1 MRFST
6 HYSRTKMNNESE
18 REKLDLDTLKHL
30 RERWWHE
37 DHLVNQ
43 RLTWLLTSQTLLF
56 AALAWLI
63 PLREDD
69 DLWIWMIIVGGV
81 LTSSIVLTGIEAA
94 KRAQD
99 DLLGKWPE
107 IREGIDSE
115 SRELG
120 SLTSLALPYIFIFA
134 WVLAFSFLIIE
145 GAGSPRGVYKV
156 PGRYNTQNF
165 FLICK
170 TNKIPRC
177 FEEAEKTCARRN
189 MDLAWIKDKVTTI
202 KPDLMQVTD
211 RETMLSYTCEK

>member
-1 MRFST
+1 
-6 HYSRTKMNNESE
+6 MNNEPE
-18 REKLDLDTLKHL
+18 CEKLDLDTLKHL

-69 DLWIWMIIVGGV
+69 DLWIWMIIVGGI
-81 LTSSIVLTGIEAA
+81 LTSGIVLMGIGAA
-94 KRAQD
+94 KNAQD
-99 DLLGKWPE
+99 NLLEKWPE
-107 IREGIDSE
+107 IREGIDGE

-120 SLTSLALPYIFIFA
+120 SLTSIVLPCIFIFA
-134 WVLAFSFLIIE
+134 WLLAFSFLKIE
-145 GAGSPRGVYKV
+145 EAGSPRGVYKV
-156 PGRYNTQNF
+156 PSRYDAKNF

-170 TNKIPRC
+170 TNKIPNC
-177 FEEAEKTCARRN
+177 FEEAEKMCARRN
-189 MDLAWIKDKVTTI
+189 MDLAWIKDKVTTTKDEATTI

-211 RETMLSYTCEK
+211 RETMLSYTCER